1 MGRCGDLFGRRPRR
15 CRADSRGLALIT
27 QPRGQF
33 DVTPEQR
40 AIGALAAEVA
50 AREIAPHVAQWDRE
64 HVFPRELYRKLTD
77 AGIMGIL
84 VPEEYGG
91 AGAEY
96 LSYALA
102 IEELARVDAGTAVTV
117 SVHSMICSAICRL
130 GTPQQK
136 EFWLPQLASGD
147 VLAGFALTE
156 SDAGS
161 DAAALRATAKRSNG
175 GYVLDGR
182 KQWCSTGSY
191 AGVIMGMFRTGG
203 AGARGVSAFL
213 IDAALPGISVERVT
227 EKLGIHTSN
236 TCDVA
241 FDGVEVDSNA
251 LLGEEGAGFA
261 NAMSA
266 LTAGRIGIAAQAIGI
281 LAACLDESVKFA
293 KERVAFGKPIG
304 AFEGISFKIAQ
315 MATDLDAARLLNYR
329 AAALADAGE
338 SFALAASKA
347 KLFASTAARKHA
359 AEALQIHGGYGYTS
373 EFPVERHYRD
383 AKITEIYEGTSEI
396 QQLIVARSLLG
407 RLD

>member
-1 MGRCGDLFGRRPRR
+1 MNLSNIAAR
-15 CRADSRGLALIT
+15 T
-27 QPRGQF
+27 QF
-33 DVTPEQR
+33 ELTDEQR
-40 AIGALAAEVA
+40 QVGALAAEIA
-50 AREIAPHVAQWDRE
+50 QREIAPFVAQWDRDR
-64 HVFPRELYRKLTD
+64 VFPRDLYAKLTH

-91 AGAEY
+91 AGADY

-117 SVHSMICSAICRL
+117 SVHSMICSAILRL

-136 EFWLPQLASGD
+136 ERWLKALATGN
-147 VLAGFALTE
+147 VIAGFALTE

-161 DAAALRATAKRSNG
+161 DAAAIRATARRSG
-175 GYVLDGR
+175 AGYVLNGR
-182 KQWCSTGSY
+182 KQWCTSGSY

-203 AGARGVSAFL
+203 SGARGVSAFL
-213 IDAALPGISVERVT
+213 IEPDRPGITVERVT

-241 FDGVEVDSNA
+241 FDDVALDEDA
-251 LLGEEGAGFA
+251 LLGEEGAGFGT
-261 NAMSA
+261 AMSA

-281 LAACLDESVKFA
+281 LAACLDESVQFA

-304 AFEGISFKIAQ
+304 AFEGVSFKIAQ
-315 MATDLDAARLLNYR
+315 MAMDLDAARLLAYR
-329 AAALADAGE
+329 AAALADAAQP
-338 SFALAASKA
+338 FALAASKA
-347 KLFASTAARKHA
+347 KLFASSAARRHA
-359 AEALQIHGGYGYTS
+359 AEALQIHGGYGYTT
-373 EFPVERHYRD
+373 EFAVERHYRD

-396 QQLIVARSLLG
+396 QQLIIARSLLG

>member
-1 MGRCGDLFGRRPRR
+1 MTQS
-15 CRADSRGLALIT
+15 RA
-27 QPRGQF
+27 QF
-33 DVTPEQR
+33 ELTGEQR
-40 AIGALAAEVA
+40 AIGALAAEIA
-50 AREIAPHVAQWDRE
+50 QREIAPHVARWDRE

-77 AGIMGIL
+77 AGLMGML

-91 AGAEY
+91 AGADY

-102 IEELARVDAGTAVTV
+102 VEELARVDAGTAVTV
-117 SVHSMICSAICRL
+117 SVHSMICSAIRRL
-130 GTPQQK
+130 GTTAQQ
-136 EFWLPQLASGD
+136 ERWLPQLATGD

-161 DAAALRATAKRSNG
+161 DAAALRATAKRSG
-175 GYVLDGR
+175 DGYVLDGR

-203 AGARGVSAFL
+203 SGARGVSAFL
-213 IDAALPGISVERVT
+213 IEANLAGMVVERVT

-236 TCDVA
+236 TCDLA
-241 FDGVEVDSNA
+241 FDGVYVGSDA
-251 LLGEEGAGFA
+251 LLGEEGAGFG
-261 NAMSA
+261 NAMTA

-293 KERVAFGKPIG
+293 KERIAFGKPIG
-304 AFEGISFKIAQ
+304 AFEGVSFKIAQ
-315 MATDLDAARLLNYR
+315 MATDLEAARMLNYR
-329 AAALADAGE
+329 AAAMADAGE

-359 AEALQIHGGYGYTS
+359 AEAVQIHGGYGYTS
-373 EFPVERHYRD
+373 EFAVERHYRD

-396 QQLIVARSLLG
+396 QQLIIARSLLG